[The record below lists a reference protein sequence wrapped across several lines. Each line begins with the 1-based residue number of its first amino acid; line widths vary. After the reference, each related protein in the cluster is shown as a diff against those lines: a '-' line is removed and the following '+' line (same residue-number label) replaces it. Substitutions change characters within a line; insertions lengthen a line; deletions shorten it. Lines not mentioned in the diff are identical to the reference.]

1 MRKLFVIALFFCALS
16 GIFPQEDYG
25 TGAILDEEQYESL
38 PQKAPQLSRAYT
50 ALPSSVSLKNYAP
63 IPGHQGKYSSCTAWA
78 AAYAARTIAESI
90 ALNRTNKK
98 LIANSVFSPA
108 FVYKSISKDPAC
120 KTGVRISDAL
130 ELMRNVGAPKMT
142 AAERVKDFLEINPS
156 LYINEKK
163 YTIDSYATLYTRK
176 TDPNTDSRA
185 YIVKKCLSERKP
197 VIIVIICPPSF
208 KSIKKKDVWSPTEK
222 PDPSIGGHALC
233 VVGYDDKKYG
243 GAFEIQNS
251 WGAGWGNEGY
261 CWIPYKTF
269 NLFASQAYELV
280 DNLATYGK
288 LSEYSGEIQIELSNS
303 FDNMPVTFQNGYYQT
318 IHEYPSGT
326 RFRYLLG
333 NDKPAYVYA
342 FGADDS
348 TIKTTMIFPYEGQS
362 ISPVL
367 DYSENFIAFPSESA
381 WIELDE
387 ITGTDYLTVLYSKE
401 AIDIG
406 AVRKRFES
414 ARGSFPERVAQAVGN
429 NFIPYNR
436 AKYEAKEI
444 KFSAQSLNNKA
455 VFGLLLAIK
464 HR

>member
-1 MRKLFVIALFFCALS
+1 MKKLFAIALFFCALS

-38 PQKAPQLSRAYT
+38 PHKALQISRAYT
-50 ALPSSVSLKNYAP
+50 AMPSSVSLKNYAP

-78 AAYAARTIAESI
+78 TAYAARTIAESMT
-90 ALNRTNKK
+90 LNRTNKR
-98 LIANSVFSPA
+98 LINNSVFSPA

-120 KTGVRISDAL
+120 KTGVHISDAL
-130 ELMRNVGAPKMT
+130 ELMRSVGAPKMT
-142 AAERVKDFLEINPS
+142 AVERGKNLLEFQPS

-163 YTIDSYATLYTRK
+163 YTISSYATLYTRK
-176 TDPNTDSRA
+176 TDPDAASRA
-185 YIVKKCLSERKP
+185 YIVKKSISEGKP
-197 VIIVIICPPSF
+197 VIIAVICPPSF
-208 KSIKKKDVWSPTEK
+208 KSIKKTGVWYPTEK
-222 PDPSIGGHALC
+222 PDSSFGGHALC

-251 WGAGWGNEGY
+251 WGTGWGTEGY

-288 LSEYSGEIQIELSNS
+288 LSEYSGEIQIELANS

-318 IHEYPSGT
+318 NNEYTSGT
-326 RFRYLLG
+326 KFRYLLG

-342 FGADDS
+342 FAADDS
-348 TIKTTMIFPYEGQS
+348 TSKTTMIFPYEGQN

-367 DYSENFIAFPSESA
+367 DYSENVIAFPSESS
-381 WIELDE
+381 WIQLDE
-387 ITGTDYLTVLYSKE
+387 IAGTDYLIVLYSKE
-401 AIDIG
+401 AIDID

-414 ARGSFPERVAQAVGN
+414 ARGSFPERVARAVGN
-429 NFIPYNR
+429 NFIPYNK
-436 AKYEAKEI
+436 AKYEAREMQ
-444 KFSAQSLNNKA
+444 FSAQSLDNKA